1 MHPSSRAN
9 GPAPHKPYNPF
20 YLQLY
25 FWVIIAIILGALLG
39 HCYPAVGQQL
49 KPLGDAFIK
58 LVKMIIS
65 PVIFLTI
72 VTGIASVAHVG
83 TVARVFGKAMVYFL
97 FFSTL
102 ALLLGLVVAHVVH
115 PGAGMNINPVD
126 LHQGEIANYVEKSHD
141 LTLVGF
147 LMDIIPKT
155 LLSPFVG
162 DNILQVLFVAVLFGI
177 ALALAGERGKPVL
190 NLLDALT
197 VPVFKLV
204 QMLMKM
210 APIGAFG
217 AIAFTIGKYGVDSL
231 VNLGDRKSV
240 V

>member
-1 MHPSSRAN
+1 M
-9 GPAPHKPYNPF
+9 
-20 YLQLY
+20 
-25 FWVIIAIILGALLG
+25 
-39 HCYPAVGQQL
+39 
-49 KPLGDAFIK
+49 
-58 LVKMIIS
+58 
-65 PVIFLTI
+65 
-72 VTGIASVAHVG
+72 
-83 TVARVFGKAMVYFL
+83 
-97 FFSTL
+97 
-102 ALLLGLVVAHVVH
+102 
-115 PGAGMNINPVD
+115 
-126 LHQGEIANYVEKSHD
+126 EKSHD

-231 VNLGDRKSV
+231 VNLGGWLARSISLRCCLCW
-240 V
+240 